1 MLKFIKE
8 LGTKEGWK
16 TKRIGKEAKIVF
28 QCVCVCVHMHVHE
41 YRFWQGLEASDIP
54 GTGVTS
60 DCELYHMD
68 PSS

>member
-28 QCVCVCVHMHVHE
+28 QCVCVCVHMHVQSQIWMEVRGSH
-41 YRFWQGLEASDIP
+41 QAS
-54 GTGVTS
+54 
-60 DCELYHMD
+60 
-68 PSS
+68 SSITLFLIF